1 MAGTS
6 RTPDPGTPVPQG
18 GGAAERLREFL
29 AAREEPA
36 PEETAEDDGDSRPD
50 QRRASGREARPGS

>member
-1 MAGTS
+1 MAETS
-6 RTPDPGTPVPQG
+6 RTPDPDLPVPQG

-36 PEETAEDDGDSRPD
+36 ADEPVPEESLAEEPPAEETDDDPP
-50 QRRASGREARPGS
+50 AR

>member
-6 RTPDPGTPVPQG
+6 RTPDSGTPVPQG
-18 GGAAERLREFL
+18 GGAAERLRQFL

-36 PEETAEDDGDSRPD
+36 PEETAEDDGDARPD
-50 QRRASGREARPGS
+50 QRLAPGREGRPGA